1 MSSTEKAKKILLA
14 VSLILLAGLTVLF
27 SALYVNTFTGGFFY
41 ENKKLLLSTVTI
53 LVAVITSIALAY
65 SSSENRTVFKVSI
78 VVLSLISLALLLV
91 YFLKIS
97 GIADRIDS
105 IEDLRNYVASFG
117 YLAVIIYVVMNFLQV
132 VVLPIPG
139 FIAVGTG
146 VALFGPLKTAIYSLI
161 GILLGSFVAFFIGRV
176 LGYKVVKW
184 MVGKETLDKTL
195 KSIKNKDK
203 VVLTFM
209 FLFPFFPDDV
219 LCFVAGLSSMSTAYF
234 LIMITACRI
243 ISVVVSAYSLN
254 GNIIPYTTWWGILLW
269 LLIFALTAL
278 LAVYLYKNGD
288 KIEKF
293 FKKRFRRR
301 KSESNTTRRP

>member
-1 MSSTEKAKKILLA
+1 MNSTEKVKKILLA
-14 VSLILLAGLTVLF
+14 VALILLSGLTVLF

-65 SSSENRTVFKVSI
+65 SSSQNRMVFKVSI
-78 VVLSLISLALLLV
+78 VVLTIISLALLLV

-161 GILLGSFVAFFIGRV
+161 GILLGSFVAFFIGRI

-219 LCFVAGLSSMSTAYF
+219 LCFVAGLSSMSTVYF
-234 LIMITACRI
+234 VVMIIVCRI
-243 ISVVVSAYSLN
+243 ISVVVSAYSMN

-269 LLIFALTAL
+269 LIIFAFTAL
-278 LAVYLYKNGD
+278 LAVLFYKKGD

-293 FKKRFRRR
+293 IKKRFRRR
-301 KSESNTTRRP
+301 KSESNIARRP